1 MSVRR
6 SKVVLKPAARRDGRF
21 ILLHTTQRWGFL
33 PSGTPT
39 AKRET
44 RHCTTLSVN
53 PLIGRSRDEI
63 APNLRSHT
71 MQQHVI
77 SYRVAVENVTALRV
91 LHEKMDAARHVEE
104 I

>member
-6 SKVVLKPAARRDGRF
+6 SKVVLKPAARRDVRS
-21 ILLHTTQRWGFL
+21 ILLHTSQRWGF
-33 PSGTPT
+33 
-39 AKRET
+39 AQRDAYREALDQA
-44 RHCTTLSVN
+44 CTTLSVN

-71 MQQHVI
+71 IQQHI
-77 SYRVAVENVTALRV
+77 IYYRVEGETVTVLRV
-91 LHEKMDAARHVEE
+91 LHGKMDAAQHVEE

>member
-6 SKVVLKPAARRDGRF
+6 SKVVLKPAARRDGRL
-21 ILLHTTQRWGFL
+21 ILLHTTQRWGF
-33 PSGTPT
+33 
-39 AKRET
+39 AQRDAYREA
-44 RHCTTLSVN
+44 RDQAFTTLSVN

-63 APNLRSHT
+63 APNLRSHN
-71 MQQHVI
+71 MQQQVI
-77 SYRVAVENVTALRV
+77 SYRVAFETVTVLRV

>member
-6 SKVVLKPAARRDGRF
+6 STVVLKPAARRDVRS
-21 ILLHTTQRWGFL
+21 ILLYTGQKWGF
-33 PSGTPT
+33 GQRD
-39 AKRET
+39 AYREALDQAFA
-44 RHCTTLSVN
+44 TLSVN

-71 MQQHVI
+71 IQQHVI
-77 SYRVAVENVTALRV
+77 YYRVEVETVTVLRV
-91 LHEKMDAARHVEE
+91 LHGKMDAARHVEE

>member
-1 MSVRR
+1 VGIF
-6 SKVVLKPAARRDGRF
+6 AQRD
-21 ILLHTTQRWGFL
+21 
-33 PSGTPT
+33 
-39 AKRET
+39 AYREALDQAF
-44 RHCTTLSVN
+44 TTLSVN

-63 APNLRSHT
+63 APPPRSHN

-77 SYRVAVENVTALRV
+77 DDRVAVETVTVLRV